1 MTKSQK
7 LLERIIHNNKNYT
20 LFEFGNFNGRK
31 IPSFFSVKKDRPK
44 ILFTAGIHGDE
55 PAGIHALKKTILQIK
70 PPENYSIAILPL
82 LNPYGYDHNTRHN
95 EQDRD
100 LNRAFNKSLKND
112 STDVLEK
119 FILKFNPDLAVNLH
133 EDGVHNGCYLYIA
146 QEDLMEEAEDIIS
159 IIKKILPIDS
169 SKEIFKDENNQGIIL
184 QDHDDNRP
192 KNKQTLENF
201 QYENGIP
208 YITFETSKKHPLK
221 DRLKAQL
228 AVIRYFLE

>member
-7 LLERIIHNNKNYT
+7 LLERIKQNNKNYT

-31 IPSFFSVKKDRPK
+31 IPSFFSIKKGRPK
-44 ILFTAGIHGDE
+44 LLFTAGIHGDE
-55 PAGIHALKKTILQIK
+55 PAGIHALKRIILQDK
-70 PPENYSIAILPL
+70 PSEDYSVAILPL
-82 LNPYGYDHNTRHN
+82 LNPYGYDHNTRYN

-100 LNRAFNKSLKND
+100 LNRAFNKRLNDD

-119 FILKFNPDLAVNLH
+119 FILKFNPDLAINLH
-133 EDGVHNGCYLYIA
+133 EDGVHEGCYLYIP
-146 QEDLMEEAEDIIS
+146 QDDLQEEAEDLLTLVREII
-159 IIKKILPIDS
+159 PIDS
-169 SKEIFKDENNQGIIL
+169 SKEIFKDKNNHGIIL

-201 QYENGIP
+201 QYDNGIP

-228 AVIRYFLE
+228 AVIKYFLE